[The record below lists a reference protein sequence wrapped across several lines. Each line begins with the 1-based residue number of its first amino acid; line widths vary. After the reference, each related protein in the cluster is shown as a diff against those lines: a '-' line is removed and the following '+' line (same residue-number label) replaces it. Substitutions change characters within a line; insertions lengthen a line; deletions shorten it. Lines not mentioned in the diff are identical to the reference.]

1 MEIGVTAHRHRAV
14 AGAGDDMLERDMV
27 HEKEFNH
34 LLGESVELLCWG
46 FSFVI
51 DLPGGA
57 QCPGV
62 SHSRRLGMRRSLGVS
77 IMIC

>member
-1 MEIGVTAHRHRAV
+1 
-14 AGAGDDMLERDMV
+14 ML
-27 HEKEFNH
+27 HEKEFKH